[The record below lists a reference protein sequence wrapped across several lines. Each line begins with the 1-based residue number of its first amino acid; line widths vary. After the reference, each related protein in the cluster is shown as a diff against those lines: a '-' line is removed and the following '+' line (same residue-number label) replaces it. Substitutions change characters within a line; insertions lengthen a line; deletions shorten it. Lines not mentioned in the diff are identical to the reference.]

1 MDNLLFT
8 TIYKWEITGTSP
20 LGMDL
25 SESTTISDVAKKY
38 KKISEQMVNKNL
50 NTHQEFHDNIFVLSH

>member
-1 MDNLLFT
+1 MNGRLLDRNP
-8 TIYKWEITGTSP
+8 I
-20 LGMDL
+20 GMDI
-25 SESTTISDVAKKY
+25 SGSTTISDIAKKY

>member
-1 MDNLLFT
+1 MNGRLLDRNP
-8 TIYKWEITGTSP
+8 I
-20 LGMDL
+20 GMDIFG
-25 SESTTISDVAKKY
+25 STTISDIAKKY